1 MTNAIIPYADHP
13 LWLVAGTDATSQSRV
28 GQFVA
33 WQTGRQPWYAPNLGA
48 YRDDLIAEGLAP
60 STVSTYLSTIRGAY
74 RKLTRS
80 NGVRDLLMAMAPPD
94 APPERK
100 HAIVEEALARLRNAT
115 HPDESRVKQIVK
127 QDEATSEHIRLTVAQ
142 AEALLDRPGTDTL
155 LGLRD
160 TAILAVFLCTGVRE
174 AELADLIVPD
184 LWEELGTELALLV
197 REGKGGK
204 QRLVPYG
211 ELDWCLSLVEDWLDA
226 AGHSDGPVFRGFWPR
241 GGVRPDGISPR
252 TIHRIVTSYPAIIDG
267 KTRTVRPHDLRRSY
281 AKIMY
286 DEGMDIVA
294 IQQNLG
300 HTKLETT
307 MRYIGELNASRRRGR
322 GLQFRWQRPR

>member
-1 MTNAIIPYADHP
+1 
-13 LWLVAGTDATSQSRV
+13 
-28 GQFVA
+28 
-33 WQTGRQPWYAPNLGA
+33 WYAPNLGA

-142 AEALLDRPGTDTL
+142 AGALLYRPGTDTL

-184 LWEELGTELALLV
+184 LWEELGTELA
-197 REGKGGK
+197 
-204 QRLVPYG
+204 
-211 ELDWCLSLVEDWLDA
+211 
-226 AGHSDGPVFRGFWPR
+226 
-241 GGVRPDGISPR
+241 
-252 TIHRIVTSYPAIIDG
+252 
-267 KTRTVRPHDLRRSY
+267 
-281 AKIMY
+281 
-286 DEGMDIVA
+286 
-294 IQQNLG
+294 
-300 HTKLETT
+300 
-307 MRYIGELNASRRRGR
+307 
-322 GLQFRWQRPR
+322 